1 MVENYVISAFSEE
14 IEREEREERE
24 YESILKLICGPV
36 KHL

>member
-24 YESILKLICGPV
+24 YESIQKLICGPV